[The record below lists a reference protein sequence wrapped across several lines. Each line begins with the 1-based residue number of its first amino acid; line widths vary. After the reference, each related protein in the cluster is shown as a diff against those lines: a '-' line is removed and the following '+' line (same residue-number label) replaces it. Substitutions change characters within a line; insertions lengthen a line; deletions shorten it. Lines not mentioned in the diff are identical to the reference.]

1 MPIFVIDLIEI
12 VVWIVTFVAIG
23 IMALFAQKK

>member
-12 VVWIVTFVAIG
+12 VVWIVTLLAIG
-23 IMALFAQKK
+23 IMALFAPKK